1 MAVAHS
7 SAAVGKENAA
17 ERSGRRVVQH
27 HGENCSGVMSIVA
40 AETSPVPTGHPARP
54 KLCRVSWGKI
64 LHGKVLYM
72 NVTIN

>member
-17 ERSGRRVVQH
+17 ERRGRRVVPH

-40 AETSPVPTGHPARP
+40 AAMSTTHRIP
-54 KLCRVSWGKI
+54 GKD
-64 LHGKVLYM
+64 
-72 NVTIN
+72 

>member
-27 HGENCSGVMSIVA
+27 HGENCSGVMRIVA
-40 AETSPVPTGHPARP
+40 AAMSTTHRIP
-54 KLCRVSWGKI
+54 GKD
-64 LHGKVLYM
+64 
-72 NVTIN
+72 